1 MKKLLTLGAVVGLL
15 AGCAQPYVTS
25 QGTYQGA
32 AVGAGV
38 GSVAG
43 AMIDSKNR
51 WRGAVLGGVL
61 GAIAGATMT
70 EVAVRSSRQA
80 AHMDKPVRYYSEDG
94 RREVHSRPVAKR
106 GNCTLVKTDYYQDG
120 ELVKRET
127 REVCD

>member
-1 MKKLLTLGAVVGLL
+1 MKKLLALSVMAGLL
-15 AGCAQPYVTS
+15 VGCGQPYITS

-80 AHMDKPVRYYSEDG
+80 AHMNKPVRYYSEDG
-94 RREVHSRPVAKR
+94 RKEVYSRPVARR
-106 GNCTLVKTDYYQDG
+106 GGCTVVKTDYYKDG
-120 ELVKRET
+120 KLVKRET

>member
-1 MKKLLTLGAVVGLL
+1 MKRTLILSALSGMVL
-15 AGCAQPYVTS
+15 ACSQPYITS

-51 WRGAVLGGVL
+51 WRGAVIGGVL

-80 AHMDKPVRYYSEDG
+80 ATMKKPVRYYSEDG
-94 RREVHSRPVAKR
+94 RQEVYSEPMGRK
-106 GNCTLVKTDYYQDG
+106 GNCTIVRTDYYHEG
-120 ELVKRET
+120 KLIKRET
-127 REVCD
+127 REVCN